1 MIILTKSTGM
11 EPLGRAVLM
20 HLQPS
25 INSAIHAQTSIWGPL
40 DQEFCNQFGLTYT
53 PVILEDITGPN
64 MHLGHIPSLIE
75 APIHQYPNISV
86 MSAEMTSDESS
97 YDQGDEFLYGVY
109 IEIMAKSLSGQEDV
123 NKRIQRTTDA
133 VHSLLLGERTI
144 GGNFTEFELRSG
156 DVSDVFIRRVEKS
169 RGEEWFW
176 QGSRLD
182 YSVKIPA
189 QY

>member
-1 MIILTKSTGM
+1 MIILGRSTGM
-11 EPLGRAVLM
+11 EHIGRAVLM

-25 INSAIHAQTSIWGPL
+25 LNTEIHAQSSIWAPL
-40 DQEFCNQFGLTYT
+40 DQAFATQFGVIYT
-53 PVILEDITGPN
+53 PVVLEDVESHN
-64 MHLGHIPSLIE
+64 MHMGHIPSLIE
-75 APIHQYPNISV
+75 APLDQYPNLCA
-86 MSAEMTSDESS
+86 MSAEMASVEES
-97 YDQGDEFLYGVY
+97 YDQGDEFSYGVY
-109 IEIMAKSLSGQEDV
+109 IEIMVKSLVSQEDV

-156 DVSDVFIRRVEKS
+156 DVSDVFVRREEKS
-169 RGEEWFW
+169 REARWFW

-189 QY
+189 SY